1 MESSDEDSYND
12 DDFHEYSDPE
22 DNDDE
27 IPDYDENLN
36 ENADSEENDNQ
47 NSDYE
52 ENENQYSDPEEND
65 VEISDYDENLNEN
78 ADSEEND
85 NQYSE
90 PEENDVE
97 YSEPEENDVEYS
109 EPEESD
115 VEYSEPEEPEENDV
129 EIPDYDENLN
139 ENTDSEDNSN
149 RDTDS
154 EENSNRDTDY
164 EDKWNNFQN
173 TDGESDWHENTD
185 YEDNWNDNT
194 DYEDNWN
201 DDVPYRV
208 ETDSQTDMSK
218 AAQEFREKLLQQT
231 AEDLRVEDDNV
242 PTEIRLMS
250 DKKSLPLYLKL
261 LESGSEKKRDIRL
274 VIVGEKGAGKTSFL
288 KRLFEEEIGEVTST
302 NGIEIHRIKCLAES
316 DDGIWN
322 KLEGI
327 NEEAELHKRLLQPYD
342 ESLKSQVNVN
352 SKASVEGTGYKID
365 SIDKP
370 TSSSA
375 KSVNSASQSLNI
387 LQPKNASVSHEHP
400 FEQAEKEIKS
410 MLQSEVDLRDKEDY
424 ATLLL
429 WDFAGD
435 TEFYQTHQTFLSPDA
450 IYIVVTKLNKSN
462 DIEAQEMFGLWMD
475 SIHCYCTQEKR
486 NSSNHSTNQP
496 LCPPVILVGTWKDEV
511 KISEGEEI
519 QNACMKRLDTYARNV
534 SADACRHIRD
544 EYTQF
549 ISNTKDNND
558 VFHEIRKSI
567 LKLARTIK
575 TWNKDYP
582 LKFIQLE
589 KRLQEKKKELP
600 IISIQEIKHLSV
612 DSSKPLSEA
621 ELTLFLKYHHEI
633 RSLVYFEDLPNHIIL
648 DTQWLSDAF
657 KCIVTAE
664 KFQLKIKTF
673 KNKEKWD
680 DLNQRGVL
688 HSEVLGDI
696 FKNEQSI
703 LSKHKDHILKVM
715 EKFDIIIRPI
725 TSEEDATTEISCYYV
740 PCMVKEKPECDIYKM
755 FKVTED
761 TCKKSTW
768 LCLKFNFLPPH
779 LINHLIASLCR
790 EYEVAKVAK
799 TKQKKN
805 EIALFRGTAIF
816 DLQKTR
822 LQKLL
827 ITKSPNLIQIQIL
840 EFMMS
845 TIIKRGS
852 YSHITDFVETE
863 ITNIISKRY
872 KMTNVTF
879 ERKWECG
886 LVNLDS
892 VKGSNV
898 FIEEHNTEYFCEA
911 CTATHKL
918 NNEWSKQHGHRK
930 GIKRRKKD
938 ERRSSNKKQS
948 RSFEK
953 SNSETTGNKETVFTE
968 VRCRVQGNISTNLK
982 VSDVVTRTGSSKVFS
997 KEEFNFAKMGMIVLN
1012 ILADVLYDLL
1022 KQDKQNVK
1030 PRSECD
1036 ITYLSKELWSLN
1048 KHIPS
1053 NSGGRKYPW
1062 AKTLHDIKNTD
1073 TATGDDI
1080 ERIRLTR
1087 NELQHSTTYA
1097 LEDKRYNDLC
1107 HIIEDLLKRFD
1118 KRNNP
1123 MKLYSKR
1130 LNDVLART
1138 IANEEVNEIHHQI
1151 ENEIKT
1157 QSELELV
1164 VEVKHT
1170 RNK

>member
-1 MESSDEDSYND
+1 
-12 DDFHEYSDPE
+12 
-22 DNDDE
+22 
-27 IPDYDENLN
+27 
-36 ENADSEENDNQ
+36 
-47 NSDYE
+47 
-52 ENENQYSDPEEND
+52 
-65 VEISDYDENLNEN
+65 
-78 ADSEEND
+78 
-85 NQYSE
+85 
-90 PEENDVE
+90 
-97 YSEPEENDVEYS
+97 
-109 EPEESD
+109 
-115 VEYSEPEEPEENDV
+115 
-129 EIPDYDENLN
+129 
-139 ENTDSEDNSN
+139 
-149 RDTDS
+149 
-154 EENSNRDTDY
+154 
-164 EDKWNNFQN
+164 
-173 TDGESDWHENTD
+173 
-185 YEDNWNDNT
+185 
-194 DYEDNWN
+194 
-201 DDVPYRV
+201 
-208 ETDSQTDMSK
+208 MSK
-218 AAQEFREKLLQQT
+218 AAQEIREELLQQT
-231 AEDLRVEDDNV
+231 AEDLQVEDDNV

-274 VIVGEKGAGKTSFL
+274 VIVGEKGAGKPSFL

-322 KLEGI
+322 KLEVNFWFHFIKNNTKDI
-327 NEEAELHKRLLQPYD
+327 NEEAELHKRLLQPYE
-342 ESLKSQVNVN
+342 ESLKNQANVN

-365 SIDKP
+365 SNNKP
-370 TSSSA
+370 TSSGA
-375 KSVNSASQSLNI
+375 RKEITKSMISASQSLDI
-387 LQPKNASVSHEHP
+387 LQPTNATVSHEHP

-410 MLQSEVDLRDKEDY
+410 MLQSEVDFRDKEDY

-435 TEFYQTHQTFLSPDA
+435 NEFYQTHQTFLSPDA
-450 IYIVVTKLNKSN
+450 IYLVVTKLNKSN
-462 DIEAQEMFGLWMD
+462 DNEAQEMFGLWMD
-475 SIHCYCTQEKR
+475 SIHCYGPQEKR
-486 NSSNHSTNQP
+486 NSINHCTNQP

-519 QNACMKRLDTYARNV
+519 QNACIERLNTYARNV
-534 SADACRHIRD
+534 SEYACRHIRD

-589 KRLQEKKKELP
+589 KRLQEKKKELL
-600 IISIQEIKHLSV
+600 IISIQEMKHLSV

-657 KCIVTAE
+657 KCIFTAE

-740 PCMVKEKPECDIYKM
+740 PCMVKEKPECDIYQM

-768 LCLKFNFLPPH
+768 FCFKFNFLPPH

-799 TKQKKN
+799 TKQKKT

-827 ITKSPNLIQIQIL
+827 ITKCPNLIQIQIL

-852 YSHITDFVETE
+852 YSHIADLVERE
-863 ITNIISKRY
+863 IIKLISTRY
-872 KMTNVTF
+872 KMTIVTF

-886 LVNLDS
+886 WVKPDS

-898 FIEEHNTEYFCEA
+898 FIEEQNTEYFCEA
-911 CTATHKL
+911 CTATHKWID
-918 NNEWSKQHGHRK
+918 EWSKQHGRGK

-938 ERRSSNKKQS
+938 ERRSSNKK
-948 RSFEK
+948 
-953 SNSETTGNKETVFTE
+953 
-968 VRCRVQGNISTNLK
+968 
-982 VSDVVTRTGSSKVFS
+982 
-997 KEEFNFAKMGMIVLN
+997 
-1012 ILADVLYDLL
+1012 
-1022 KQDKQNVK
+1022 
-1030 PRSECD
+1030 
-1036 ITYLSKELWSLN
+1036 
-1048 KHIPS
+1048 
-1053 NSGGRKYPW
+1053 
-1062 AKTLHDIKNTD
+1062 
-1073 TATGDDI
+1073 
-1080 ERIRLTR
+1080 
-1087 NELQHSTTYA
+1087 
-1097 LEDKRYNDLC
+1097 
-1107 HIIEDLLKRFD
+1107 
-1118 KRNNP
+1118 
-1123 MKLYSKR
+1123 
-1130 LNDVLART
+1130 
-1138 IANEEVNEIHHQI
+1138 
-1151 ENEIKT
+1151 
-1157 QSELELV
+1157 
-1164 VEVKHT
+1164 
-1170 RNK
+1170 

>member
-1 MESSDEDSYND
+1 MLQ
-12 DDFHEYSDPE
+12 F
-22 DNDDE
+22 
-27 IPDYDENLN
+27 
-36 ENADSEENDNQ
+36 Q
-47 NSDYE
+47 
-52 ENENQYSDPEEND
+52 
-65 VEISDYDENLNEN
+65 
-78 ADSEEND
+78 
-85 NQYSE
+85 
-90 PEENDVE
+90 
-97 YSEPEENDVEYS
+97 
-109 EPEESD
+109 
-115 VEYSEPEEPEENDV
+115 
-129 EIPDYDENLN
+129 
-139 ENTDSEDNSN
+139 
-149 RDTDS
+149 
-154 EENSNRDTDY
+154 DTDY
-164 EDKWNNFQN
+164 EGNVH
-173 TDGESDWHENTD
+173 HE
-185 YEDNWNDNT
+185 E
-194 DYEDNWN
+194 
-201 DDVPYRV
+201 PYIV
-208 ETDSQTDMSK
+208 ETDYQTDMSK
-218 AAQEFREKLLQQT
+218 AAQENREKLLQQT
-231 AEDLRVEDDNV
+231 AEDLQIEDDNV
-242 PTEIRLMS
+242 PTEVRLMS

-288 KRLFEEEIGEVTST
+288 KRLFEEEIGDVTST

-316 DDGIWN
+316 DDGIWD

-327 NEEAELHKRLLQPYD
+327 NEEVELHKRLLQPYE

-352 SKASVEGTGYKID
+352 SKESVEGTEYKID
-365 SIDKP
+365 SNNKQ
-370 TSSSA
+370 TSSSEKRKMT
-375 KSVNSASQSLNI
+375 KSVNSASQSLDI
-387 LQPKNASVSHEHP
+387 LQPTNESVSREHP
-400 FEQAEKEIKS
+400 FEQAEKEVKS
-410 MLQSEVDLRDKEDY
+410 MLQSEVDLRDKGNY

-450 IYIVVTKLNKSN
+450 IYLVVTKLNKSN
-462 DIEAQEMFGLWMD
+462 DNEAQEMFELWME
-475 SIHCYCTQEKR
+475 SIHCYCPKEKR
-486 NSSNHSTNQP
+486 NSSNHCTNQTIS
-496 LCPPVILVGTWKDEV
+496 PPVILIGTWKDAV
-511 KISEGEEI
+511 KISEGEEM
-519 QNACMKRLDTYARNV
+519 QNACMERLDTYAINV
-534 SADACRHIRD
+534 SVDACRHIRD

-549 ISNTKDNND
+549 ISNTKDNNG
-558 VFHEIRKSI
+558 VFQEIRKSI

-600 IISIQEIKHLSV
+600 IISFPEMQHLSL
-612 DSSKPLSEA
+612 DSSKPLSTA

-633 RSLVYFEDLPNHIIL
+633 RALVYFEDLPGHIIL

-657 KCIVTAE
+657 KSIVTAD

-680 DLNQRGVL
+680 DLNQRGIL
-688 HSEVLGDI
+688 HNEVLGDI
-696 FKNEQSI
+696 LKNEQSI
-703 LSKHKDHILKVM
+703 LYKHKDHILKVM

-725 TSEEDATTEISCYYV
+725 ISEEDATTEISCYFV
-740 PCMVKEKPECDIYKM
+740 PCMVKEKPECDIYQM

-761 TCKKSTW
+761 TCRKSTW
-768 LCLKFNFLPPH
+768 FCLKFNFLPPH

-790 EYEVAKVAK
+790 EYEVAKVAT

-805 EIALFRGTAIF
+805 KIALFRGTAIF
-816 DLQKTR
+816 DLQKTK

-845 TIIKRGS
+845 TIIENGS
-852 YSHITDFVETE
+852 YSHISEFIERETDK
-863 ITNIISKRY
+863 IIKKRY

-886 LVNLDS
+886 CVKPDS

-898 FIEEHNTEYFCEA
+898 FIEERNTEYFCEA

-918 NNEWSKQHGHRK
+918 IDEWSKQHGHRK
-930 GIKRRKKD
+930 GIKRRKRDK
-938 ERRSSNKKQS
+938 RRPYNKKQS
-948 RSFEK
+948 RSFDK
-953 SNSETTGNKETVFTE
+953 SNDETTGSKNTIFTE
-968 VRCRVQGNISTNLK
+968 VRCRVQANTSTKLK
-982 VSDVVTRTGSSKVFS
+982 VCDVVTRTGSSKVFS

-1022 KQDKQNVK
+1022 KQDKQNMK

-1087 NELQHSTTYA
+1087 NELQHSTTYE
-1097 LEDKRYNDLC
+1097 LEDKRYTDLC

-1123 MKLYSKR
+1123 RKLYSKR
-1130 LNDVLART
+1130 LNDILART
-1138 IANEEVNEIHHQI
+1138 IGNEEVNDIHHQI

-1164 VEVKHT
+1164 VEVKHKI
-1170 RNK
+1170 NK